1 MVIPH
6 TSNERITISLSDEI
20 NLYASSTQSTMS
32 CRLGGG
38 SLKSSVKVT
47 GERRYS
53 FDLPQGG
60 MGIPAEFI
68 YKLKKKEVID
78 QMKEKTL
85 EEIKKYDK
93 RRKKG
98 MENSLEK
105 KENKNKK

>member
-1 MVIPH
+1 M
-6 TSNERITISLSDEI
+6 
-20 NLYASSTQSTMS
+20 
-32 CRLGGG
+32 
-38 SLKSSVKVT
+38 T

-60 MGIPAEFI
+60 MEIRAEFI
-68 YKLKKKEVID
+68 YKSEKKELID

-85 EEIKKYDK
+85 EEIKKYNQ

-105 KENKNKK
+105 KEKKKKHNKIFLCIFSSNLARLK